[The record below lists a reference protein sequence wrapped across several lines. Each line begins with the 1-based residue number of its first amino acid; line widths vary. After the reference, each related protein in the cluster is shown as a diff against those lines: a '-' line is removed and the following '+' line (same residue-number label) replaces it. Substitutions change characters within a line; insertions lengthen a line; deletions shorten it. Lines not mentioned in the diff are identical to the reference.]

1 MLRQRIYIPRYDW
14 TVVVFYDADKWDAD
28 RILGE
33 IYDLGIDEDTIRQ
46 AASNLYDGI
55 KDTGLT
61 YTNARERTTIIVLS
75 RTSSKAEFAN
85 SWVHE
90 IGHCSKHIAL
100 AYGLDCNGEEVN
112 YLSGELARSMQPIA
126 ARLMCP
132 TCND

>member
-1 MLRQRIYIPRYDW
+1 MIRQIIYVHRYDW
-14 TVVVFYDADKWDAD
+14 TVVAFYNADRWDAD
-28 RILGE
+28 RILDE
-33 IYDLGIDEDTIRQ
+33 IYDLGISNESINK
-46 AASNLYDGI
+46 AADNLYAGL

-61 YTNARERTTIIVLS
+61 YTNAKERTTIIVLS

-112 YLSGELARSMQPIA
+112 YLGGELAREMQPIA

-132 TCND
+132 TCG

>member
-1 MLRQRIYIPRYDW
+1 MIRQVIHIHRYDW
-14 TVVVFYDADKWDAD
+14 TVVAFYDARQWDAD
-28 RILGE
+28 RILDE
-33 IYDLGIDEDTIRQ
+33 LYELGISDRTIGK
-46 AASNLYDGI
+46 AADNLYAGL

-61 YTNARERTTIIVLS
+61 YTNARERATIIVLS
-75 RTSSKAEFAN
+75 RTTSKAEFAN

-112 YLSGELARSMQPIA
+112 YLSGELAREMQPIA

-132 TCND
+132 TCG